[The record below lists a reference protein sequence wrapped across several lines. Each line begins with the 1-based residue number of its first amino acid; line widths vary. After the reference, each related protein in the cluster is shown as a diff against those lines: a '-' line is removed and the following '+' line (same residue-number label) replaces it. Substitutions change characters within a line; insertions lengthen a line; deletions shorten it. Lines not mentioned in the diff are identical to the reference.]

1 MGQKTKVQLIRRKDS
16 QSWYI
21 MLPLALARA
30 LEFKKGEVVEW
41 TVRDTAHL
49 GLRRLTPRPKA

>member
-21 MLPLALARA
+21 ILPLALAKA
-30 LEFKKGEVVEW
+30 LDFKKGEVVEW
-41 TVRDTAHL
+41 TVQDARHL
-49 GLRRLTPRPKA
+49 ALRRCSPRGKA

>member
-30 LEFKKGEVVEW
+30 LDFKKGEVVEW
-41 TVRDTAHL
+41 TVKDATHL
-49 GLRRLTPRPKA
+49 ALRRLAPRGKA

>member
-21 MLPLALARA
+21 MLPLALAKA
-30 LEFKKGEVVEW
+30 LDFKKGEVVEW
-41 TVRDTAHL
+41 SVKDAAHL
-49 GLRRLTPRPKA
+49 GLRRCSPRGKA